1 MDKLITPP
9 NLVKLDKIGILA
21 PARCINFDEVHP
33 SIRVFQKWGLE
44 VELGTNI
51 FRKCNQYAG
60 KDEQRLADFQQML
73 DDDSIKAVICARGGY
88 GSVRIIDRLDFSK
101 FQRNPKWIVGYSDI
115 TVLHS
120 HIHRHLGIE
129 TLHATMPINITSDE
143 NPDDSQ
149 ETLKN
154 ALFGKIKSYSYPSTL
169 LARSGE
175 AEGVLIGGNLSIL
188 YSLMGSVSEVDTT
201 GKILFLEDVDEY
213 LYHIDRMMM
222 NLKRA
227 GKLSNLRGLIV
238 GGMSRMNDNKVP
250 YGKTANE
257 IIAEAVA
264 EYTYPVCYDFPA
276 GHGETNLA
284 LILGRKVKLTIGEE
298 TELTF

>member
-1 MDKLITPP
+1 MITPP
-9 NLVKLDKIGILA
+9 YLAKDDKIGIIA

-44 VELGTNI
+44 VVLGTNI
-51 FRKCNQYAG
+51 FRKCNQFAG
-60 KDEQRLADFQQML
+60 KDELRLADLQQML

-88 GSVRIIDRLDFSK
+88 GTVRIIDRVDFTEFRK
-101 FQRNPKWIVGYSDI
+101 KPKWIVGYSDV

-129 TLHATMPINITSDE
+129 TLHAVMPINITADDA
-143 NPDDSQ
+143 PDDAQ
-149 ETLKN
+149 NTLKN
-154 ALFGKIKSYSYPSTL
+154 ALLGKLRSYSYPASSL
-169 LARSGE
+169 VRPGE
-175 AEGVLIGGNLSIL
+175 TEGVLTGGNLSIL
-188 YSLMGSVSEVDTT
+188 YSLMGSASEIDTD

-227 GKLSNLRGLIV
+227 GKLANLKGLIV
-238 GGMSRMNDNKVP
+238 GGMERMNDNKVP

-257 IIAEAVA
+257 IIMEAVE
-264 EYTYPVCYDFPA
+264 EYNYPVCFDFPS
-276 GHGETNLA
+276 GHGENNLA
-284 LILGRKVKLTIGEE
+284 LILGRKVRLNVGAEV
-298 TELTF
+298 ELDFLR